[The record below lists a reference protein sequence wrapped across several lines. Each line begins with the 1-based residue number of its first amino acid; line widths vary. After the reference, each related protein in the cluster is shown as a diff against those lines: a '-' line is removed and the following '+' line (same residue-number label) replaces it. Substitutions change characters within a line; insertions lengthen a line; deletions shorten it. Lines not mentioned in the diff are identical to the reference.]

1 MAHTIETNNNGKR
14 APAGIDEVNMTPL
27 IDVSLVLVVILMVAM
42 PMVFQSSIGVRN
54 AAASGRRAPTAELAE
69 RVEVAIVSEDSV
81 RLNRSLL
88 SRPQLVG
95 ALYPLLANRANPVVV
110 IECADQVSHG
120 TFVGV
125 LDDVKHSGAAQI
137 AVLGR

>member
-1 MAHTIETNNNGKR
+1 MAHTLENNSRKR

-54 AAASGRRAPTAELAE
+54 AAASGRQAAFIEPNE
-69 RVEVAIVSEDSV
+69 RVEVAVVSEDSV
-81 RLNRSLL
+81 RLNRSLF
-88 SRPQLVG
+88 SREQLVG
-95 ALYPLLANRANPVVV
+95 ALYPLLANRTNTTVVV
-110 IECADQVSHG
+110 ECADQVSHG
-120 TFVGV
+120 TFVAV
-125 LDDVKHSGAAQI
+125 LDDVKTSGAAQI

>member
-1 MAHTIETNNNGKR
+1 MAHTIENNPRRR

-54 AAASGRRAPTAELAE
+54 AAASGRRAPSVELAE

-88 SRPQLVG
+88 SREQLVN
-95 ALYPLLANRANPVVV
+95 ALFPLLADRTNTMVVV
-110 IECADQVSHG
+110 ECADQVSHG
-120 TFVGV
+120 AFVAV
-125 LDDVKHSGAAQI
+125 LDDVKTSGAAQI

>member
-1 MAHTIETNNNGKR
+1 
-14 APAGIDEVNMTPL
+14 MTPL

-54 AAASGRRAPTAELAE
+54 AAASGRRAPSTELSE
-69 RVEVAIVSEDSV
+69 RVEVAVVSEDSV

-88 SRPQLVG
+88 SRAQLVG
-95 ALYPLLANRANPVVV
+95 ALYPLLANRVNAMVVV
-110 IECADQVSHG
+110 ECADQVSHG
-120 TFVGV
+120 TFVSV